1 VSNKSKSTTFL
12 LCYFFGVFGVHRF
25 YLGKP
30 ITGIL
35 MLLTGGGLAI
45 WWIVDLYRII
55 TSRLKDKQGNDLSRS
70 PPRADQPNAG
80 FWVRVSAL
88 MVDGFIL
95 GLIQLGFIYLPVM
108 AYLYNTGIF
117 TAPDPLMAMTAV
129 IPILALAQTAVLI
142 LYVGYFVAL
151 TAGKHQGT
159 YGKRSMGI
167 YVRKR
172 DGGRVW
178 IGHSLV
184 RFVGYLISWIPLG
197 LGYLMAAFHKKK
209 LALHDLIAGT
219 EVVYGAPSEQAAT
232 VDSDAV
238 TEVAPP
244 EPAPMPEGLPEGL
257 PVGLPVGLDEVRPSR
272 VPEILVGTGLLLIT
286 GAIAFAYVR

>member
-1 VSNKSKSTTFL
+1 MSNKSKSTTFL
-12 LCYFFGVFGVHRF
+12 LCYFLGGLGVHRF
-25 YLGKP
+25 YLGKL

-35 MLLTGGGLAI
+35 MLVTGGGFAI
-45 WWIVDLYRII
+45 WWLIDLYRII
-55 TSRLKDKQGNDLSRS
+55 TGRLKDKQGDDLGTSQ
-70 PPRADQPNAG
+70 PYADQPNAG
-80 FWVRVSAL
+80 FWVRLSAL
-88 MVDGFIL
+88 MVDGLVL
-95 GLIQLGFIYLPVM
+95 GLIQFAFIYLPLM

-117 TAPDPLMAMTAV
+117 TAPDPQMAIMAV
-129 IPILALAQTAVLI
+129 APVLSLAHIVVLI

-184 RFVGYLISWIPLG
+184 RFVGYIISWIPLG
-197 LGYLMAAFHKKK
+197 LGYVMAAFHKKK

-219 EVVYGAPSEQAAT
+219 EVVYGIPSGEA
-232 VDSDAV
+232 VSIDREAV
-238 TEVAPP
+238 TEVAPLDDLP
-244 EPAPMPEGLPEGL
+244 EPMPEPMPVSMSMGDVRAGRMPEVL
-257 PVGLPVGLDEVRPSR
+257 
-272 VPEILVGTGLLLIT
+272 IGTGVLLLMGT
-286 GAIAFAYVR
+286 TALAFMR